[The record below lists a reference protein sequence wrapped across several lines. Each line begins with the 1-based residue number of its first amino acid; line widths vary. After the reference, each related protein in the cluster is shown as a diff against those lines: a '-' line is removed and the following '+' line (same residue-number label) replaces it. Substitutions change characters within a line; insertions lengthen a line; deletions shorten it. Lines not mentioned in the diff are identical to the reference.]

1 MVTPKSDR
9 IVLRRLGTDELT
21 AREVRAIRRLLV
33 AAFGS
38 QEEEAFTEDDWQH
51 ALGGLHFVIDI
62 HGEVVAHAAVVEREL
77 HVDGRRLRTGYVEA
91 VATAVKHRGMGL
103 GTMVMREVGYYIQE
117 HFELG
122 ALGTGRHGFYQRL
135 GWLTW
140 QGPSSVRS
148 DTGMRPTPEE
158 DGYILVLQT
167 PSSPPLDVTAPISCQ
182 WRSGDVW

>member
-1 MVTPKSDR
+1 M
-9 IVLRRLGTDELT
+9 LRRLRTDELT
-21 AREVRAIRRLLV
+21 ARAVQAIRRLLV
-33 AAFGS
+33 AAFQS
-38 QEEEAFTEDDWQH
+38 DEEESFTEDDWQH
-51 ALGGLHFVIDI
+51 AVGGLHFLIEI

-91 VATAVKHRGMGL
+91 VATALNHQGRGL
-103 GTMVMREVGYYIQE
+103 GTMVMREVGSYIQE

-122 ALGTGRHGFYQRL
+122 ALGTGRHRFYRRL

-148 DTGMRPTPEE
+148 GTGTRPTPED

-167 PSSPPLDVTAPISCQ
+167 PSSPPLDVTAPISCE
-182 WRSGDVW
+182 WRTGDVW